1 MGAASCGLAV
11 NSLHSPCAPL
21 LPVWGVDRARHIVPP
36 PLGRLALPSP
46 LTDTRCTH
54 VRAGL
59 LLLLA
64 VVRPTT
70 GSLLPSPPRCLQRKY
85 ARRAARHHK
94 QLGGRWAGGK
104 NFIGSVLRP

>member
-1 MGAASCGLAV
+1 MPADSGDIAGPVLPLGAASCGLAV

-36 PLGRLALPSP
+36 PLGRLALPTP

-54 VRAGL
+54 VRASL

-64 VVRPTT
+64 VVHRPPA
-70 GSLLPSPPRCLQRKY
+70 SCYQPPPLP
-85 ARRAARHHK
+85 AA
-94 QLGGRWAGGK
+94 
-104 NFIGSVLRP
+104 